1 MNFTTILKSKILFL
15 FIFFLSFSQTI
26 VSQEEKKEGEK
37 KYPLRSI
44 IDLFTKEDTL
54 KISKPDSK
62 TNLIVFPTLGYQPAN
77 GFTLGFISQF
87 SFKIK
92 PENKISLLSGGASYS
107 SQKQVL
113 TYLKN
118 NMYIS
123 NDRYF
128 FSGDFRYYIFS
139 QSNYGLGTDIIPW
152 GAEFKEFDFN
162 AIEQPMNYNYFKFHE
177 TVSYNILPS
186 FFIGLGIHFD
196 SYTDIDDKLL
206 DVANE
211 QYTYHYNYSKKYDFS
226 DKNYAV
232 NGVSLNL
239 IYDTRDNLINT
250 NNGLYLNLNYRYNPQ
265 TLVNLHRSATL
276 LLESRYF
283 IPISK
288 INKQHVIGFWAYGQ
302 FLINGKLPYLNQPA
316 IGWDQNSRSG
326 KGYTQGLFRGT
337 NLMYFES
344 EYRFPITKNQMISGT
359 VFANA
364 TTASSIDKGLR
375 LFQSIQPA
383 IGVGLRVLLDKTTLT
398 NFVVNLGLGRDSQ
411 TFYFNDGEGF

>member
-1 MNFTTILKSKILFL
+1 MNFKPILKSKIIFLLILFYSHT
-15 FIFFLSFSQTI
+15 ILSQDG
-26 VSQEEKKEGEK
+26 EKNEGEK

-44 IDLFTKEDTL
+44 VDLFTKEDTL
-54 KISKPDSK
+54 QISKPDSK
-62 TNLIVFPTLGYQPAN
+62 TNLIAFPTLGYQPAN
-77 GFTLGFISQF
+77 GFTFGFISQF

-107 SQKQVL
+107 TQKQVL

-118 NMYIS
+118 NMYIN
-123 NDRYF
+123 NDRIF
-128 FSGDFRYYIFS
+128 FSGDFRYYVFS

-152 GAEFKEFDFN
+152 GSEFQDFDFN
-162 AIEQPMNYNYFKFHE
+162 TIEQPMNYNYFKFHE
-177 TVSYNILPS
+177 TASYRIFS
-186 FFIGLGIHFD
+186 HFFIGTGIHFD
-196 SYTDIDDKLL
+196 SYTNINDKLL
-206 DVANE
+206 DVANG
-211 QYTYHYNYSKKYDFS
+211 QYTYHYNYSKKYGFS

-232 NGVSLNL
+232 NGMSINL

-250 NNGLYLNLNYRYNPQ
+250 NNGLFLNMNYRYNPQ
-265 TLVNLHRSATL
+265 TDLNRHNSSTL
-276 LLESRYF
+276 LLETRYF

-288 INKQHVIGFWAYGQ
+288 TNKQHVLGIWAYGQ
-302 FLINGKLPYLNQPA
+302 FLVTGKLPYLNLPA

-326 KGYTQGLFRGT
+326 KGYIQGLFRGT

-364 TTASSIDKGLR
+364 TTTSDVDKNLGL
-375 LFQSIQPA
+375 FESIQPA
-383 IGVGLRVLLDKTTLT
+383 IGVGLRILLDKDTLT
-398 NFVVNLGLGRDSQ
+398 NFIVNFGLGRDSQ

>member
-1 MNFTTILKSKILFL
+1 MNFKTILKSRFLILFL
-15 FIFFLSFSQTI
+15 FSFFYSQSI
-26 VSQEEKKEGEK
+26 ISQEEKKEEEK
-37 KYPLRSI
+37 KYRLRSI
-44 IDLFTKEDTL
+44 VDLFTKEDTL
-54 KISKPDSK
+54 KISKVDSK
-62 TNLIVFPTLGYQPAN
+62 TNLIAFPTLGYQPAN

-107 SQKQVL
+107 SEKQIL

-123 NDRYF
+123 NDLFF
-128 FSGDFRYYIFS
+128 FSGDFRYYVFS

-152 GAEFKEFDFN
+152 GAEFKDFSYSS
-162 AIEQPMNYNYFKFHE
+162 IEQPMNYNYFKFHE
-177 TVSYNILPS
+177 TVSYNIFPS
-186 FFIGLGIHFD
+186 FFIGAGIHLD

-206 DVANE
+206 DVANG
-211 QYTYHYNYSKKYDFS
+211 QYTYHYNYSKKYGFS

-232 NGVSLNL
+232 NGISLNL

-250 NNGLYLNLNYRYNPQ
+250 NNGLYLNMNYRYNPK
-265 TLVNLHRSATL
+265 TDINKHTSSTL

-288 INKQHVIGFWAYGQ
+288 VNKQHVIGFWAYGQ
-302 FLINGKLPYLNQPA
+302 FLVNGKQPYLNQPA

-337 NLMYFES
+337 NLMYFEG

-364 TTASSIDKGLR
+364 TTASSVDKNLR
-375 LFQSIQPA
+375 LFQSVQPA
-383 IGVGLRVLLDKTTLT
+383 VGVGLRALLDKTTLT
-398 NFVVNLGLGRDSQ
+398 NFILNFGLGRDSR

>member
-1 MNFTTILKSKILFL
+1 MAFANNLKSIFFTFL
-15 FIFFLSFSQTI
+15 FFFLFYSQTI
-26 VSQEEKKEGEK
+26 LSQEEKKEEEK
-37 KYPLRSI
+37 KFPLRSI

-62 TNLIVFPTLGYQPAN
+62 NHLIAFPTLGYQPAN

-87 SFKIK
+87 SFKLK

-107 SQKQVL
+107 TKKQIL

-118 NMYIS
+118 NMYLS
-123 NDRYF
+123 NDLFF
-128 FSGDFRYYIFS
+128 FSGDFRYYVFS
-139 QSNYGLGTDIIPW
+139 QANYGLGTDIVPW
-152 GAEFKEFDFN
+152 GSEFQDFSYN
-162 AIEQPMNYNYFKFHE
+162 AIKQPMNYNYFKFHE
-177 TVSYNILPS
+177 TVSYNIFPS
-186 FFIGLGIHFD
+186 FFIGAGIHFD
-196 SYTDIDDKLL
+196 SYSNIVDKNLDI
-206 DVANE
+206 ANGV
-211 QYTYHYNYSKKYDFS
+211 YTYHYTYSKQHGFS

-232 NGVSLNL
+232 NGISLNF

-250 NNGLYLNLNYRYNPQ
+250 NNGLYLNMNYRFNPQ
-265 TLVNLHRSATL
+265 TDLNKHQSGTL

-288 INKQHVIGFWAYGQ
+288 TNKQHVLGFWAYGQ
-302 FLINGKLPYLNQPA
+302 FLAHGQLPYLNLPA

-326 KGYTQGLFRGT
+326 KGYIQGLFRGT
-337 NLMYFES
+337 DLMYFES

-364 TTASSIDKGLR
+364 TTTSDADRNLKLGE
-375 LFQSIQPA
+375 FIQPA
-383 IGVGLRVLLDKTTLT
+383 VGVGLRVLLDKNTLT
-398 NFVVNLGLGRDSQ
+398 NFIVNYGLGRDSQ